1 MKYVPGTHI
10 SPGYSSDRPENVFRS
25 IVKWN
30 DCHEGGNFRFKNYK
44 IAKDLVAGDCIIFP
58 ETEDFSREFTTV
70 DKKSMFIS
78 DFWNAPVGQSP
89 YPGLKYEDIYWGNPL
104 WENR

>member
-1 MKYVPGTHI
+1 MQMSYNV
-10 SPGYSSDRPENVFRS
+10 DRPNNVFRS

-30 DCHEGGNFRFKNYK
+30 DSYDGGLFKFKNYK
-44 IAKDLVAGDCIIFP
+44 IGKNLIPGDCIIFP
-58 ETEDFSREFTTV
+58 ENKDFAREITTV
-70 DKKSMFIS
+70 QDGNMFIS

-89 YPGLKYEDIYWGNPL
+89 YPGLKYDDIYWGNPL